1 MFKSIVPTKD
11 SQFPQLPKCF
21 EMEFGPQKSRVLVPL
36 YPLLSLSRL
45 GGGDGGGVPI
55 FPFGQERGLWKNSAW
70 YGGDL
75 KKFCPF
81 KNTQKELEIPGVKEF
96 SEWRRALRKNPF
108 QGKMWIFSGT
118 TQWIYLLLKGKG
130 GGGWKKGVKLFLTGN
145 YGN

>member
-55 FPFGQERGLWKNSAW
+55 FPFGQERGL
-70 YGGDL
+70 
-75 KKFCPF
+75 
-81 KNTQKELEIPGVKEF
+81 
-96 SEWRRALRKNPF
+96 
-108 QGKMWIFSGT
+108 
-118 TQWIYLLLKGKG
+118 
-130 GGGWKKGVKLFLTGN
+130 
-145 YGN
+145 